1 MTSLSIGLPDETGR
15 LGTYALK
22 ATPVAL
28 PAGPHRFNRSAI
40 AAVHVVADPFT
51 AQEPSLGPA
60 IDWDATLV
68 FRRHILD
75 PGLGIAEAMDTA
87 QRGMGLDWPTAK
99 ELIERSHAAAAQAER
114 NRIVSGVGTGRLNP
128 AQVRSLP
135 ERTMCPRALGARR
148 SHRAP
153 QGHR

>member
-60 IDWDATLV
+60 IDWDATLA

-75 PGLGIAEAMDTA
+75 LGLGIAEAMDTA

-99 ELIERSHAAAAQAER
+99 ELIERSLAAAAQAER
-114 NRIVSGVGTGRLNP
+114 NRIVSGVGTDHLDS
-128 AQVRSLP
+128 AQARSLP
-135 ERTMCPRALGARR
+135 ERSMCPRALGARR
-148 SHRAP
+148 SRRAP